1 MQTAPS
7 RPHAAA
13 TSATPSTRFIAGP
26 PGDCASRPNQPAM
39 VSDCA
44 WNQGANQ
51 SLHLSLPVLDAAD
64 AVAPLCSPITRSSG
78 SISTN
83 GALVNSASSTPKT
96 IAAATSGL
104 CARIAAQRR
113 RSSVRRSVVGAS
125 AAVTPRI
132 LRDANPGCPDRRS
145 RPAPVLLDLQA
156 RDDVVRPL
164 GEAVVEVVLGHQL
177 ALARHL
183 DVELAL
189 RWRTRVDARDEPPV
203 GALDRAVGLADCG
216 VVEQERR
223 DRVAVEQLG

>member
-64 AVAPLCSPITRSSG
+64 AVAPDCSPITRSSG

-113 RSSVRRSVVGAS
+113 CSSVRRSVVGAS

-132 LRDANPGCPDRRS
+132 LVDPDPDRRS
-145 RPAPVLLDLQA
+145 SRSAPVLFDHQA
-156 RDDVVRPL
+156 RNDVVRPL
-164 GEAVVEVVLGHQL
+164 GEAVVEVVLLHQL

-189 RWRTRVDARDEPPV
+189 RRRARVDARAEPSV
-203 GALDRAVGLADCG
+203 RALDRAVGLADLG

-223 DRVAVEQLG
+223 DRVAV